1 MVCAWCEF
9 WKRLRINCGRSN
21 DRFFAVRRDP
31 GGAELIRGSFTGQ
44 CFSVDVG
51 AVMSAVEEHQ
61 VHESSYV
68 DDDVEIGN
76 GTQIWHFCHVL
87 PGSRIGE
94 RCRIGQNVV
103 IGPNAIIGNNVSV
116 YQGVILEDDVFCG
129 PSIVFTNIATPRSAF
144 PRNNAEDNLATLVK
158 RGASIGANATIV
170 CGNTIGEC
178 ALIGAGAVVTK
189 DVKSYALVYGNPAK
203 QHGWACAC
211 GVPLSFTDNSAQ
223 CTECGRVYIDNN
235 GNLEP
240 QDAADSQDA
249 A

>member
-1 MVCAWCEF
+1 M
-9 WKRLRINCGRSN
+9 KINCGRSN
-21 DRFFAVRRDP
+21 GRFFAVRHDP
-31 GGAELIRGSFTGQ
+31 GGAELKRGSITGQ

-51 AVMSAVEEHQ
+51 GGAVMSAVEAHQ
-61 VHESSYV
+61 VHESSYI
-68 DDDVEIGN
+68 DDDVEIGS

-94 RCRIGQNVV
+94 DCRIGQNVV
-103 IGPNAIIGNNVSV
+103 IGPNAIIGSNVKIQNNVSV

-144 PRNNAEDNLATLVK
+144 PRNNAEDNLTTLVK
-158 RGASIGANATIV
+158 QGASIGANATIV
-170 CGNTIGEC
+170 CGNTIGEW

-189 DVKSYALVYGNPAK
+189 DVKPYALVYGNPAK

-211 GVPLSFTDNSAQ
+211 GIPLSFVDDNAQ

-235 GNLEP
+235 GTLEP
-240 QDAADSQDA
+240 QGAAASQDA